1 VDQIEP
7 EAHGLN
13 LKCVV
18 VAQPRLVKDSL
29 TASGAEAKQWV
40 VKVADETGSVDFLL
54 EVAEIGNS
62 LREGTHMTLRN
73 VFVEMMEHKYIQL
86 QANGWSKLDV
96 ESKPHDFKASASPN
110 RSEIEYEVEGH

>member
-7 EAHGLN
+7 ESWGLN

-18 VAQPRLVKDSL
+18 IAQPRLVKD
-29 TASGAEAKQWV
+29 TAPGAEAKQWV
-40 VKVADETGSVDFLL
+40 VKVADETGSIDFLL
-54 EVAEIGNS
+54 EFAELGNS
-62 LREGTHMTLRN
+62 LREGTHLTLRN
-73 VFVEMMEHKYIQL
+73 VFVEMVEHKYIQL

-96 ESKPHDFKASASPN
+96 ESKPTDFKASASPN